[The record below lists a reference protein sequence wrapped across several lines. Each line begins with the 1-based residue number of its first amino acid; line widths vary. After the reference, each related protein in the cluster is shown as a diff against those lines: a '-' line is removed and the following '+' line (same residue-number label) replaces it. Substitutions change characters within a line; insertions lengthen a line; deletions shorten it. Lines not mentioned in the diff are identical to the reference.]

1 VGDAVHDG
9 PKVTASA
16 TRDSAPPDW
25 RPAIIRQAAI
35 AVCVAG
41 AGLVAAGLGTQT
53 LELGSPIA
61 IFAIVGCLASAWTL
75 TPWGRGR
82 SRVQA
87 FVVVAFGAFGGLV
100 AVWQV
105 GAVMNAGIALLVS
118 VLLAGALLDRRWAA
132 GLLVFHGAALIAF
145 GYAIETGWV
154 VLQSPQSADP
164 SVFANWVRLGIV
176 FIAVTG
182 AIVFALLAVVNQ
194 IDRARAEAWH
204 MVEALR
210 REQAERARLEAERE
224 EARRAVIQAQHLES
238 MGRFAGGVAHDF
250 NNLLTVILAT
260 AGELEQAGDGRS
272 REVGREITQ
281 AAHSAAALTKQL
293 LAVGKRDLWRPEPI
307 DVDMAIA
314 ALEKPIRRLLPE
326 DVALVVDLHGEGTK
340 CFVDP
345 SHFQQVALNLA
356 INARDA
362 MPKGGILTISTA
374 RADLDTAPAML
385 LTVRDT
391 GVGMSAELREHIFE
405 PFFTTKDKGRGTG
418 LGLASVYGIV
428 QRAMGR
434 ITVDSEPG
442 EGSTFRVWWPVGDEA
457 SAPADARAPGPSRPE
472 IRSHLILV
480 AEDEATVRAP
490 MCRALE
496 RAGYETLEA
505 KDGTEALSILRK
517 NARHIALFCTDA
529 IMPGVPL
536 ADVLAELRST
546 RPELPVLLCSGYVEE
561 DLVRRDIEAGRGAF
575 LQKPYSME
583 ALVAAIDGLLRE
595 TAPDAQRSPN
605 DSPEPDLATR
615 LSPVLRGEG

>member
-1 VGDAVHDG
+1 VHDG
-9 PKVTASA
+9 PNVKATAS
-16 TRDSAPPDW
+16 RDSAPPDW

-41 AGLVAAGLGTQT
+41 AGLIAAGLGTQT

-82 SRVQA
+82 PRVQA

-100 AVWQV
+100 AVWQA
-105 GAVMNAGIALLVS
+105 GPIMNAGIALLIS

-154 VLQSPQSADP
+154 VLQSPESADP
-164 SVFANWVRLGIV
+164 SVFANWVRMGVV

-260 AGELEQAGDGRS
+260 AGELEQARDERS

-281 AAHSAAALTKQL
+281 AAQSAAALTKQL
-293 LAVGKRDLWRPEPI
+293 LAVGKRDLWRPEPV

-345 SHFQQVALNLA
+345 SHLQQVVLNLA

-374 RADLDTAPAML
+374 RAEVDTAPAML

-457 SAPADARAPGPSRPE
+457 PADARAAPGRSRLAV
-472 IRSHLILV
+472 RSSLILV
-480 AEDEATVRAP
+480 AEDEDAVRAK

-517 NARHIALFCTDA
+517 NARDIALFCTDA

-546 RPELPVLLCSGYVEE
+546 RPELPILLCSGYVEE

-575 LQKPYSME
+575 LQKPFSMK
-583 ALVAAIDGLLRE
+583 ALVAAVDGLLRE
-595 TAPDAQRSPN
+595 AAPDGQRSPN

-615 LSPVLRGEG
+615 PSPVLRMEG

>member
-1 VGDAVHDG
+1 
-9 PKVTASA
+9 
-16 TRDSAPPDW
+16 
-25 RPAIIRQAAI
+25 
-35 AVCVAG
+35 
-41 AGLVAAGLGTQT
+41 
-53 LELGSPIA
+53 
-61 IFAIVGCLASAWTL
+61 
-75 TPWGRGR
+75 
-82 SRVQA
+82 
-87 FVVVAFGAFGGLV
+87 
-100 AVWQV
+100 
-105 GAVMNAGIALLVS
+105 

-154 VLQSPQSADP
+154 GRLSPERADP
-164 SVFANWVRLGIV
+164 LVFADWIRMGIV

-194 IDRARAEAWH
+194 IDRARAEAWRT
-204 MVEALR
+204 VEALR
-210 REQAERARLEAERE
+210 REQGER
-224 EARRAVIQAQHLES
+224 ARRAVIQAQHLES

-260 AGELEQAGDGRS
+260 GGEIERSGDEHS
-272 REVGREITQ
+272 RGLGREITQ
-281 AAHSAAALTKQL
+281 AAHSAASLTKQL

-345 SHFQQVALNLA
+345 SHFQQVALNLS

-374 RADLDTAPAML
+374 RAELDAARAML
-385 LTVRDT
+385 VTVRDT
-391 GVGMSAELREHIFE
+391 GVGMSAEQREHIFE

-490 MCRALE
+490 MCRALD

-505 KDGTEALSILRK
+505 QDGTEALSILRK

-575 LQKPYSME
+575 LQKPYSMK
-583 ALVAAIDGLLRE
+583 ALVAAVDGLLRE
-595 TAPDAQRSPN
+595 AAPDGQRSPN

-615 LSPVLRGEG
+615 LSPVLQGEG